1 MSRYPRF
8 QFTELKVFEK
18 LLNIGKF
25 GTFKDCPNNDHN
37 ERKNDAQIC
46 LQYSFPPTK
55 TYELINSDDNEYN
68 VVERMEPSAARKA
81 GFSGT

>member
-55 TYELINSDDNEYN
+55 TYELIKSDGNEYN
-68 VVERMEPSAARKA
+68 VVERTEASAARKT

>member
-8 QFTELKVFEK
+8 QFTELKVFET

-55 TYELINSDDNEYN
+55 TYELINSDDNEYT
-68 VVERMEPSAARKA
+68 VVERTEASAARKA